1 MLLREAKEL
10 LKKNG
15 YRVIKENGD
24 SIEQM
29 KQKILSVLE
38 EKNLSIDRIDSDL
51 TYDLYGDGFGEY
63 CEEEWYTGAFSEL
76 SDEEQ
81 WECYMEDKSNE
92 DILNDM
98 IAQGYPL
105 DGLYNKVMAL

>member
-38 EKNLSIDRIDSDL
+38 EKNLSIDRIDGDL
-51 TYDLYGDGFGEY
+51 TYDLYGDGFEEY

-81 WECYMEDKSNE
+81 QECYMEDKSNE

-98 IAQGYPL
+98 IAQGYQL